1 MSVILICAFLSVFL
15 EMASTFSMK
24 GARAKGMP
32 LNLSH
37 VLLLFLNV
45 YFFLICF
52 FSISNCALISFS
64 LYS

>member
-15 EMASTFSMK
+15 EMAAPMKCFMK
-24 GARAKGMP
+24 GARAKGTP

-45 YFFLICF
+45 YFF
-52 FSISNCALISFS
+52 SNFLFLHI
-64 LYS
+64 

>member
-15 EMASTFSMK
+15 EMASKCSMK
-24 GARAKGMP
+24 GARAKGIP

-45 YFFLICF
+45 YFF
-52 FSISNCALISFS
+52 SNFLFLHI
-64 LYS
+64 